1 MPTDKPINTI
11 SVLVENKFGVLSRV
25 AGLFSGRGYNIHS
38 LNVAPCED
46 PKFSRMTIDVKEDNE
61 KLDQVIKQLTKLVNV
76 VEVID
81 FRNEPSF
88 YREIVLV
95 RVRFGE
101 HKTEILQL
109 CDMFR
114 AQVIDATREMLT
126 IEISGGEFRL
136 NRFLDLLGDY
146 DVDMVTRSG
155 KIAVVNNPR
164 DTQVLNLRQSAS
176 LDAKVL
182 DYYRNG
188 VKVTI
193 LSAGDTWHK
202 VQVEDGKIGYMM
214 AKYLKVTN
222 EESTV
227 KPFQAKVINVK
238 GGSYVNFRKAGSLN
252 AKIIDRIDVG
262 TSVTVIEHGTDWCKV
277 VIDGVEGYMS
287 TWFLKW

>member
-61 KLDQVIKQLTKLVNV
+61 KLDQVIKQLSKLVNV

-81 FRNEPSF
+81 YRNAPTV

-126 IEISGGEFRL
+126 IEISGGAFRL
-136 NRFLDLLGDY
+136 NRFLDLMGDY

-155 KIAVVNNPR
+155 KIAVVKPR
-164 DTQVLNLRQSAS
+164 A
-176 LDAKVL
+176 
-182 DYYRNG
+182 
-188 VKVTI
+188 
-193 LSAGDTWHK
+193 
-202 VQVEDGKIGYMM
+202 
-214 AKYLKVTN
+214 
-222 EESTV
+222 
-227 KPFQAKVINVK
+227 
-238 GGSYVNFRKAGSLN
+238 
-252 AKIIDRIDVG
+252 
-262 TSVTVIEHGTDWCKV
+262 
-277 VIDGVEGYMS
+277 
-287 TWFLKW
+287 